1 MFMFNGTDYT
11 IYVIIAVTVI
21 FLFALQYLLCR
32 KTRNRLLRAI
42 PFLLPLVAIAAA
54 LISAASFGHNGGF
67 VDLSMVAAGLLAIYA
82 LICIIAI
89 LLARLVYRYHSR
101 NKSI

>member
-89 LLARLVYRYHSR
+89 LLARLLYRYHSR

>member
-89 LLARLVYRYHSR
+89 LLARLVYQYHSR

>member
-21 FLFALQYLLCR
+21 FLFALQYLLCS

-42 PFLLPLVAIAAA
+42 PFLLPLAAIIAA
-54 LISAASFGHNGGF
+54 LISAASLGHNGGF
-67 VDLSMVAAGLLAIYA
+67 LDLSMVAAGLLAIYA
-82 LICIIAI
+82 LIGIIAI
-89 LLARLVYRYHSR
+89 LLARLVYRYCSR
-101 NKSI
+101 NKFF